1 MSHWN
6 PILVTKLKAS
16 HLQNASEAKIRTVLS
31 RFWSEKCIVGP
42 NGSKTLPYTCKPHFI
57 ITNDVSRVSRTG
69 GLAGFF
75 LADFEGSCAD
85 SVHPGKSLWVFY
97 LSR

>member
-57 ITNDVSRVSRTG
+57 ITNDVSNTHVRFLGGITRLVSVYGTVEHR
-69 GLAGFF
+69 
-75 LADFEGSCAD
+75 S
-85 SVHPGKSLWVFY
+85 HPVRDTLI
-97 LSR
+97 LLIT